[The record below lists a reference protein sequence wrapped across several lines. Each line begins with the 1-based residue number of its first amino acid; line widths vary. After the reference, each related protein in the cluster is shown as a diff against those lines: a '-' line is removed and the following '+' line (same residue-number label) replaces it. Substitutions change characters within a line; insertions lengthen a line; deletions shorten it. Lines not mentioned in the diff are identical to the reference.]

1 MSSSRGHLL
10 TTAAPDDPVS
20 ALLEE
25 SPDRRRISG
34 RARASKRLQDGISG
48 AVSGQRARVRLRRVV
63 DEERAGTRTGGGGP
77 RRLGRLQGAL
87 QHSAAPVDVVT
98 TVGRRRHLARAR
110 RHPHEYAAHLR
121 RPRRSGKPRSF
132 PSRSK
137 RTHPYTHTGCYFV
150 HRQLYARY
158 FAYVLRMND
167 IRYPKLALLCPR
179 PRRTRH

>member
-1 MSSSRGHLL
+1 VSSSRGHLL
-10 TTAAPDDPVS
+10 TTAAHDDPVS

-48 AVSGQRARVRLRRVV
+48 AVSGRRARLRRVV

-121 RPRRSGKPRSF
+121 RPRRSGKRRSF

-137 RTHPYTHTGCYFV
+137 QTNKHTHT
-150 HRQLYARY
+150 HTHTLPAERW
-158 FAYVLRMND
+158 
-167 IRYPKLALLCPR
+167 
-179 PRRTRH
+179 